1 MSQARDELRENIHD
15 MMAKCAISYKKYGGG
30 GRYFYVEADQ
40 ILSQV
45 DTYVKGIET
54 AARIDEAEGV
64 QLTYGKSLCMAQT
77 QVGGKWQTIIKRLED
92 LRAEQ
97 RNRAGLE
104 EEKQQ

>member
-1 MSQARDELRENIHD
+1 MTKARDELRENI
-15 MMAKCAISYKKYGGG
+15 AS
-30 GRYFYVEADQ
+30 VELGEHEDGTPAYLESEEIDQ

-104 EEKQQ
+104 EEKDTWNR